1 MGVCTQAGRIAV
13 LHKNVPN
20 IISGLT
26 TVFGEKKINIDKM
39 MNQSRGEY
47 AYSLLDIDCANAKE
61 IADEISKK
69 DGILKVRVI
78 K

>member
-1 MGVCTQAGRIAV
+1 MKKKLLAYLSLFV
-13 LHKNVPN
+13 LFVLFMP
-20 IISGLT
+20 
-26 TVFGEKKINIDKM
+26 
-39 MNQSRGEY
+39 
-47 AYSLLDIDCANAKE
+47 CANAKE

>member
-1 MGVCTQAGRIAV
+1 
-13 LHKNVPN
+13 
-20 IISGLT
+20 
-26 TVFGEKKINIDKM
+26 M